1 MKKILLALA
10 LSLSAL
16 AAHAEAT
23 FDEVQT
29 LISQREYAAAASGL
43 EVIIKNHPNSAKAF
57 YAMAQAQAGLGNLE
71 KAQLA
76 LTKATGLNPTLNFAP
91 ADSVASLKQAIT
103 PQAQKIEAIEP
114 SHFWRNFFI
123 VLVLGAIGLIA
134 YDRYRNRKRP
144 DADSGLNGIDP
155 VTPAPTPAPDT
166 GFKVRE
172 LSDDTR
178 TKLYGPIPTETKFDS
193 TSTGRFPDMATR
205 YGGIGGSTRP
215 TRYTPSYSSTSP
227 TAAAAAQPTVVHH
240 YNNSGSDM
248 LTGVLVGSMLN
259 QHSHAPET
267 RVVEREVIREVPA
280 PSSWEDVRPSY
291 TPSVTESVR
300 SSSWDDEP
308 SKPSSSWSSSSS
320 SSSWDDD
327 SSSKSSSS
335 SWSSSSSSSSSSWD
349 SSSSSSSDSSS
360 SSSSSSSWD

>member
-76 LTKATGLNPTLNFAP
+76 LTKATGLNPTLNFVP
-91 ADSVASLKQAIT
+91 ADSVANLKQAIT

-123 VLVLGAIGLIA
+123 LLVLAAIGLIA

-144 DADSGLNGIDP
+144 DSDSGLNGIDP
-155 VTPAPTPAPDT
+155 ITPAPTLGPK
-166 GFKVRE
+166 FKD
-172 LSDDTR
+172 LSSPTR
-178 TKLYGPIPTETKFDS
+178 VQPYSKIPTASKPVVATVPSTQYRNDS
-193 TSTGRFPDMATR
+193 AV
-205 YGGIGGSTRP
+205 
-215 TRYTPSYSSTSP
+215 TSP
-227 TAAAAAQPTVVHH
+227 TTYTPASSSTNNSPTVVHH

-248 LTGVLVGSMLN
+248 LTGALIGGILGSYA
-259 QHSHAPET
+259 SEP
-267 RVVEREVIREVPA
+267 RVVEREIIREVPA
-280 PSSWEDVRPSY
+280 PSSSSSWDIEPA
-291 TPSVTESVR
+291 TQTTR
-300 SSSWDDEP
+300 SSSWDDE
-308 SKPSSSWSSSSS
+308 SSRPSSSWASSSSS
-320 SSSWDDD
+320 SGSSWDSD
-327 SSSKSSSS
+327 SGRSSSS
-335 SWSSSSSSSSSSWD
+335 SGSSWDSDSGRSSSSSGSSWD
-349 SSSSSSSDSSS
+349 
-360 SSSSSSSWD
+360 